1 MPRRITPLDINTATI
16 EELQAFEGIGPSVA
30 DAIAGY
36 RETNGPFTAVGQLE
50 LVPEVEALPP
60 EVMDRLK
67 ESVGVRPQP
76 GAGETAPATRLDLN
90 RASIDE
96 LKVIKG
102 LGEGRAEEI
111 ARARSLSGG
120 FASVDEIDDLPLIKH
135 LTDAEKD
142 WIKSHLFVM

>member
-1 MPRRITPLDINTATI
+1 MPRRITPLDINTVTT

-30 DAIAGY
+30 DAIADY

-50 LVPEVEALPP
+50 LVPEVAALPP
-60 EVMDRLK
+60 EMKARLK
-67 ESVGVRPQP
+67 EAVGVRPRP

-90 RASIDE
+90 RATIDE

-111 ARARSLSGG
+111 VKARSLSGG
-120 FASVDEIDDLPLIKH
+120 FAGVDALPLIRH
-135 LTDAEKD
+135 LTDSEKD